1 MHSASWLNT
10 GFVTRVPH
18 VEQELFAPSLTCL
31 SGVRAHVVKLYMSSR
46 FWLRIVMTFTIS
58 ALKWCSIRPIC
69 FVGYMFYSCYLY
81 LFPYIGFRHDVHIKW
96 CSLSG
101 TFLGGCVCQQRV
113 GIPMGTNCAILPDDL
128 FINSIEAA
136 FIHGLLKKN
145 KRTLALSFN
154 SLKYRIN
161 WEIYTVYIGAA
172 WMLLHIY
179 GKLTM
184 RTLKSS
190 LFS

>member
-1 MHSASWLNT
+1 MYEGCLDRIYEQVVGKNSTICTHRYADSLLTNASTKHNKYVVNQTLEHIDDINFTIRAFQNSWLNT

-18 VEQELFAPSLTCL
+18 VEQELFAPSLTFL

-81 LFPYIGFRHDVHIKW
+81 LFPYIGFRHDVYIKW

-101 TFLGGCVCQQRV
+101 TFLGG
-113 GIPMGTNCAILPDDL
+113 M
-128 FINSIEAA
+128 
-136 FIHGLLKKN
+136 HK
-145 KRTLALSFN
+145 
-154 SLKYRIN
+154 
-161 WEIYTVYIGAA
+161 
-172 WMLLHIY
+172 
-179 GKLTM
+179 
-184 RTLKSS
+184 TLKFWFQLMDLRSQ
-190 LFS
+190 